1 MTAPIATLGDALP
14 REMSRVRDQVMPPY
28 LAIGPGGRFALM
40 MMRAALDDAA
50 RAMAAGDVVDMIRAY
65 ESLKGFD
72 A

>member
-1 MTAPIATLGDALP
+1 MTLGDALP

-28 LAIGPGGRFALM
+28 LAIGPEGVAALM

-50 RAMAAGDVVDMIRAY
+50 RAMASGNVVAMLRAY